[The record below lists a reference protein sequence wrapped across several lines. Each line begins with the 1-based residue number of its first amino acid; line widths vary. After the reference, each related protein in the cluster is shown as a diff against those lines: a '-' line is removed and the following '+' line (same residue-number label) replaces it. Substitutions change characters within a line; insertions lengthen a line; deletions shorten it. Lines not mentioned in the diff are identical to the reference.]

1 MQSGGQ
7 SVNDTGIL
15 LQTDADGVCSVRL
28 APGEYAAQT
37 QGLAQGMT
45 APQAARFT
53 MQNAQQTDVTLT
65 CMDALG
71 GVSVTLT
78 GGTLEQEQ
86 MAQVR
91 FELLASDGQT
101 TDLALTDGAFYAGQ
115 LAAGTYVL
123 RQTQMPEGYTLSGEQ
138 TVTVAGGEVQRVR
151 VPLEEYALLSVSKT
165 GLTFN
170 DKLQTY
176 VVPLTGEYGVYTM
189 ENGSLSPYPSA
200 SEQTTVWANAAPSE
214 KKAVSVRLPA
224 EPEGTTYY
232 LQRIEAAR
240 PGSRQDETIYE
251 VTLTAGE
258 TRVLDCAVSSDRGFF
273 ELDLTDISTG
283 AHVSGGRFEL
293 LSGDGEA
300 VLDFEMAIRRIATR
314 WPCPSALI
322 RCARSR
328 RPKAMRSAKTVRSRW
343 RFRRI

>member
-1 MQSGGQ
+1 
-7 SVNDTGIL
+7 
-15 LQTDADGVCSVRL
+15 
-28 APGEYAAQT
+28 
-37 QGLAQGMT
+37 MT

-189 ENGSLSPYPSA
+189 ENGSLLPYPSA

-214 KKAVSVRLPA
+214 KKRCVQETAVSCAGMVTPASMFFTSSPICSEIACVLPLWVSA
-224 EPEGTTYY
+224 CLLYT
-232 LQRIEAAR
+232 
-240 PGSRQDETIYE
+240 SRC
-251 VTLTAGE
+251 V
-258 TRVLDCAVSSDRGFF
+258 
-273 ELDLTDISTG
+273 
-283 AHVSGGRFEL
+283 
-293 LSGDGEA
+293 
-300 VLDFEMAIRRIATR
+300 
-314 WPCPSALI
+314 
-322 RCARSR
+322 
-328 RPKAMRSAKTVRSRW
+328 
-343 RFRRI
+343 